1 VYWLGPVLGA
11 VLAACTY
18 EYLYCPDPA
27 AKHCLQRAFCKNPSG
42 SVVATP
48 VGVGYV
54 DVNDDDDEARRF
66 TVKPGSVEQ
75 QSERDEEME
84 MTKQKQQALA
94 DVPGE
99 ALSSV

>member
-1 VYWLGPVLGA
+1 MYWLGPVLGA
-11 VLAACTY
+11 VLAACMY

-42 SVVATP
+42 TVEGTVEGTP
-48 VGVGYV
+48 VAVGYV
-54 DVNDDDDEARRF
+54 GVHDDGEALRF

-75 QSERDEEME
+75 QSERDEEMK
-84 MTKQKQQALA
+84 KQKQQDL
-94 DVPGE
+94 PGE